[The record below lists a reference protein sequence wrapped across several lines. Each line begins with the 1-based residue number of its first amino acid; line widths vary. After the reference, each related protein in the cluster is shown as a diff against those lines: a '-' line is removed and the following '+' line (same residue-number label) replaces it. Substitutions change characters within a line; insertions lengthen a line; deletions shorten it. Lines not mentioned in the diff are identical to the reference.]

1 MSENQTANTAE
12 QNATEEAGQ
21 PQEQA
26 PELTLEQA
34 QARIAELE
42 KAAEK
47 YKALMR
53 KEEAAKK
60 AHWQE
65 LQELKK
71 AQLSETERAILE
83 AEERGRQ
90 AALAEFENERRQMKL
105 AAAAA
110 KAGVPEEVL
119 RIIDPAKVFDEA
131 GEVDMDLLTALS
143 GASKPKFQKTATD
156 LGIGAKSN
164 GNAGQIT
171 REQLKQ
177 MSYAEI
183 NKARREGRLDAL
195 MRGQI

>member
-1 MSENQTANTAE
+1 MSDDQPTATD
-12 QNATEEAGQ
+12 QNATGEAGQ
-21 PQEQA
+21 QDA

-34 QARIAELE
+34 KERIAELE

-60 AHWQE
+60 AHWERIQE
-65 LQELKK
+65 LER
-71 AQLSETERAILE
+71 AQMSETERAIAE

-90 AALAEFENERRQMKL
+90 AAIAEFEAERKQMKL

-119 RIIDPAKVFDEA
+119 KVIDPAKVFTED
-131 GEVDMDLLTALS
+131 GEVDMDLLSALS
-143 GASKPKFQKTATD
+143 SSGKPKFEKSASD
-156 LGIGAKSN
+156 LGIGAQSN
-164 GNAGQIT
+164 KNNGQIT
-171 REQLKQ
+171 REQLRH

-183 NKARREGRLDAL
+183 NQARREGRLDAL